1 MSLFKVF
8 DVSGSGMNAQQTRLN
23 TVASNLAN
31 AETVAGS
38 PEAAYRSRQPVFAS
52 VLQAAQ
58 QGQGS
63 GSVMGNP
70 GQPDGTNVG
79 VQVDEIV
86 ESDAP
91 VQPMYMPNHPE
102 ADDEGYVYRS
112 NVNSVEEM
120 TNMISASR
128 SYQNNV
134 EVMNTSKELLLQTL
148 RLGQQ

>member
-31 AETVAGS
+31 SETVAGS
-38 PEAAYRSRQPVFAS
+38 PEQAYRSRQPVFAS

-58 QGQGS
+58 QGQAA
-63 GSVMGNP
+63 GNP
-70 GQPDGTNVG
+70 NHPGDARGTNVG
-79 VQVDEIV
+79 VKVEDIV
-86 ESDAP
+86 QSDAP
-91 VQPMYMPNHPE
+91 VQPLYMPNHPQ
-102 ADDEGYVYRS
+102 ADEQGYVYRS
-112 NVNSVEEM
+112 NVNPVEEM

>member
-31 AETVAGS
+31 SETVAGS
-38 PEAAYRSRQPVFAS
+38 PEQAYRSRQPVFAS

-58 QGQGS
+58 QGQGA
-63 GSVMGNP
+63 GNP
-70 GQPDGTNVG
+70 ASPDPASQGPNVG
-79 VQVDEIV
+79 VRVEDIV
-86 ESDAP
+86 QSDAP
-91 VQPMYMPNHPE
+91 VQPLYMPNHPQ
-102 ADDEGYVYRS
+102 ADEQGYVYRS
-112 NVNSVEEM
+112 NVNPVEEM

-134 EVMNTSKELLLQTL
+134 EVMNTSKDLLLQTL